1 MSRGS
6 RWVLLVGLVL
16 LAGLLV
22 GCESHGSVRNSR
34 VRCKSGMGEGSC
46 EGTFGSV
53 RGDNAYTLED
63 VDRAPGTAVWLD
75 LELSIATGALR
86 VTLDGDD
93 GQEIVTMA
101 RPGQPVEYAGTISTD
116 AMGHVSIGMSVPEG
130 EVAEGVAFRAAWE
143 LQ

>member
-1 MSRGS
+1 MSRLS

-16 LAGLLV
+16 LAGLLM

-34 VRCKSGMGEGSC
+34 VRCKSRTGEGSC

-53 RGDNAYTLED
+53 WGDYVYAIED

-75 LELSIATGALR
+75 LELSVATGALR

-93 GQEIVTMA
+93 GEETVAIA
-101 RPGQPVEYAGTISTD
+101 RPGQSVEYAGTVSTD

-130 EVAEGVAFRAAWE
+130 EEVEGVAFRASWE

>member
-1 MSRGS
+1 MSRRS
-6 RWVLLVGLVL
+6 RWVLLVGLAL

-34 VRCKSGMGEGSC
+34 LRCKSRTGEGSC

-53 RGDNAYTLED
+53 QGDYAYAIED
-63 VDRAPGTAVWLD
+63 VDRAPGTAVCLD
-75 LELSIATGALR
+75 LELRIATGALR

-130 EVAEGVAFRAAWE
+130 EEVEGVAFRASWE